1 MNIRLERKSDY
12 RTVENLVREA
22 FWNLYKPG
30 CDEHLVIHRLR
41 DDPAFVKELDYI
53 VESEQGIVAQI
64 VYARGTLIG
73 AEGQETPVLMF
84 GPIAVD
90 PDHQGQ
96 GLGRALIEFTLKKA
110 QSMGYPAVL
119 ITGNPDY
126 YKKFGFFPARKH
138 GIFLEGIDPHEEAPF
153 FMIKILDGAK
163 AVGLKGV
170 FHHPK
175 CYLTDPSEVEA
186 FDKHFPK
193 KEKLV
198 LPGQL

>member
-1 MNIRLERKSDY
+1 
-12 RTVENLVREA
+12 LVREA
-22 FWNLYKPG
+22 FWNIYKPG
-30 CDEHLVIHRLR
+30 CDEHLVFHRLR

-126 YKKFGFFPARKH
+126 YKKFGFFPTRSTASSSRH
-138 GIFLEGIDPHEEAPF
+138 RSSRRGPIFHDQDPRRGESRRTQGC
-153 FMIKILDGAK
+153 I
-163 AVGLKGV
+163 
-170 FHHPK
+170 
-175 CYLTDPSEVEA
+175 PSS
-186 FDKHFPK
+186 KM
-193 KEKLV
+193 
-198 LPGQL
+198 LPDRSI